1 MYLIFHQ
8 LHEEDTIINL
18 GFADDETEIQ
28 EN

>member
-8 LHEEDTIINL
+8 LHEGDTIINL
-18 GFADDETEIQ
+18 GFTDDETEIQ